1 MTPCPV
7 TPVITPVNTVI
18 LVSMVIYTFFL
29 SSLPP
34 KYYIQYCVIN
44 HNTRLTL

>member
-7 TPVITPVNTVI
+7 TPFTTPVNTVI

-29 SSLPP
+29 SSLPSFKVLYSILCDKP
-34 KYYIQYCVIN
+34 
-44 HNTRLTL
+44 